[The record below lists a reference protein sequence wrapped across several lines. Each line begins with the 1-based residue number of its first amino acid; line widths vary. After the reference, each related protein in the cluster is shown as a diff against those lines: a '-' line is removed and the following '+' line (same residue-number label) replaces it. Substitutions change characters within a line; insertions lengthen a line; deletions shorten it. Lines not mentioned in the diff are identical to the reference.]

1 MDRKKVVVLGGGMT
15 GLSAA
20 YHLQKQVKS
29 AKLPIDITL
38 VEGSNRLGGRIHTIK
53 KDGFTIEKGPD
64 SLLARKPSAMN
75 LAEELGILDQ
85 TRRNSTG
92 QSFMLIKNRLHKMPK
107 GAFMGVPKEVGPLL
121 RSNSFTLTGK
131 IRGLMDLIIPR
142 KKRTGDESLG
152 HFMRRRFGD
161 QVVDNQIDPLLS
173 GIHSGDIDQMSL
185 EAIYPVFGKME
196 QEYGSVMK
204 GLRKTTSKPVKNSKP
219 AQGQFF
225 SFTNGLQTLVDAL
238 EAKLDTVKILR
249 ENKVNH
255 IERKEAGYHL
265 LLDSG
270 EVLAADFVLAAVPH
284 TQVPR
289 MLSKHPAL
297 QELYAIPATSTANV
311 VLAFDEKQIK
321 RDLDGTGFL
330 VTRNSNYRFT
340 ACTWTHRKWE
350 GTAPAGKALLRCYVG
365 KPDDQEIVKESDE
378 TLVDI
383 VLKDLNKVM
392 KVKGKPLFYEITRF
406 IEARPQ
412 YHTGHLELVSRIRD
426 YVASQLPNLELIGSS
441 YDGTGLPDCIEHG
454 QKGAELAIEAL
465 TQNK

>member
-1 MDRKKVVVLGGGMT
+1 
-15 GLSAA
+15 
-20 YHLQKQVKS
+20 
-29 AKLPIDITL
+29 
-38 VEGSNRLGGRIHTIK
+38 
-53 KDGFTIEKGPD
+53 
-64 SLLARKPSAMN
+64 
-75 LAEELGILDQ
+75 
-85 TRRNSTG
+85 
-92 QSFMLIKNRLHKMPK
+92 
-107 GAFMGVPKEVGPLL
+107 
-121 RSNSFTLTGK
+121 
-131 IRGLMDLIIPR
+131 
-142 KKRTGDESLG
+142 
-152 HFMRRRFGD
+152 MRRRFGD

-284 TQVPR
+284 TRVPG

-365 KPDDQEIVKESDE
+365 KPDDRDCK
-378 TLVDI
+378 
-383 VLKDLNKVM
+383 
-392 KVKGKPLFYEITRF
+392 
-406 IEARPQ
+406 
-412 YHTGHLELVSRIRD
+412 RIR
-426 YVASQLPNLELIGSS
+426 
-441 YDGTGLPDCIEHG
+441 
-454 QKGAELAIEAL
+454 
-465 TQNK
+465 